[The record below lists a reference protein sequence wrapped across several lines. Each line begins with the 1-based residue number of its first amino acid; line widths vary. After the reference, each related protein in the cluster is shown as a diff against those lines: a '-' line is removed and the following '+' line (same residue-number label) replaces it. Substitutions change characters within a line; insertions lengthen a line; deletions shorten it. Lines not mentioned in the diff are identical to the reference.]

1 MSNGQNI
8 EWRNCR
14 VVEIPNKVGPGYPR
28 SSYSRIPCTAS
39 YDHHRTIK
47 YFLDFVTR
55 VQTFCTF
62 DALMDYEMDIESYVT
77 HVCNQLKKNDS

>member
-1 MSNGQNI
+1 M
-8 EWRNCR
+8 RC
-14 VVEIPNKVGPGYPR
+14 VVAPDIGVPAKQAP
-28 SSYSRIPCTAS
+28 TS